1 MFIIALIGSAL
12 SPDANT
18 SSNTDTLK
26 PSQYISMND
35 VDMVNGND
43 NPNNQ
48 ETEEGT
54 RTENVITTLSDRN
67 IYATCYDGNHD
78 GPYAFNKEQV
88 QMLAYYSNNT
98 FNYSKIGVITHD
110 EYEI

>member
-1 MFIIALIGSAL
+1 MGKGKKIVATLTVVCIGVFIIALIGSAL

-18 SSNTDTLK
+18 SSNNDSLK
-26 PSQYISMND
+26 PSQYINMND

-67 IYATCYDGNHD
+67 IYATC
-78 GPYAFNKEQV
+78 
-88 QMLAYYSNNT
+88 
-98 FNYSKIGVITHD
+98 
-110 EYEI
+110 

>member
-1 MFIIALIGSAL
+1 MRLNTKDWGKGKKNSSTLTVICVCVFIIALIGSAL

-43 NPNNQ
+43 NPNN
-48 ETEEGT
+48 
-54 RTENVITTLSDRN
+54 
-67 IYATCYDGNHD
+67 
-78 GPYAFNKEQV
+78 
-88 QMLAYYSNNT
+88 
-98 FNYSKIGVITHD
+98 
-110 EYEI
+110 

>member
-35 VDMVNGND
+35 VDMVNDND

-67 IYATCYDGNHD
+67 IYATCY
-78 GPYAFNKEQV
+78 
-88 QMLAYYSNNT
+88 
-98 FNYSKIGVITHD
+98 
-110 EYEI
+110 

>member
-1 MFIIALIGSAL
+1 
-12 SPDANT
+12 
-18 SSNTDTLK
+18 
-26 PSQYISMND
+26 MND

-67 IYATCYDGNHD
+67 IYATCY
-78 GPYAFNKEQV
+78 
-88 QMLAYYSNNT
+88 
-98 FNYSKIGVITHD
+98 
-110 EYEI
+110 